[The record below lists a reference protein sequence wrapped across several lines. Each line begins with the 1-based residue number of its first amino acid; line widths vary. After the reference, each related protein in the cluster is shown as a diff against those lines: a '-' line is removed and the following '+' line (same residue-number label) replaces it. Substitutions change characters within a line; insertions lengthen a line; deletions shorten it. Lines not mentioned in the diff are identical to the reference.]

1 MKSGLSHIAIL
12 VMYGYITLHHGSD
25 LALLTAHSLVIWKDI
40 VCVCVGGDSEIEMEC
55 PGASEGNRLGRLTAI
70 NYFPDI
76 HIHHET
82 IFFFSEM
89 YAVI

>member
-1 MKSGLSHIAIL
+1 MKSDLSHVAIL

-25 LALLTAHSLVIWKDI
+25 LALFSAHSLVIWKDI
-40 VCVCVGGDSEIEMEC
+40 VCVFRGGDSKIEMEC

-70 NYFPDI
+70 NSFPDI

-82 IFFFSEM
+82 IFFSEM

>member
-1 MKSGLSHIAIL
+1 MKSDLSRVAIH
-12 VMYGYITLHHGSD
+12 VMYDSITLHHGSD
-25 LALLTAHSLVIWKDI
+25 LALFTARSPVIWKDMA
-40 VCVCVGGDSEIEMEC
+40 GDSEIEMEF

-82 IFFFSEM
+82 IFFFF
-89 YAVI
+89 

>member
-1 MKSGLSHIAIL
+1 MALTLPCSQHILLLSGR
-12 VMYGYITLHHGSD
+12 TL
-25 LALLTAHSLVIWKDI
+25 
-40 VCVCVGGDSEIEMEC
+40 CVCGGGDSEIEMEC
-55 PGASEGNRLGRLTAI
+55 PEASEGNRLGRLTAI

-82 IFFFSEM
+82 IFFSEM